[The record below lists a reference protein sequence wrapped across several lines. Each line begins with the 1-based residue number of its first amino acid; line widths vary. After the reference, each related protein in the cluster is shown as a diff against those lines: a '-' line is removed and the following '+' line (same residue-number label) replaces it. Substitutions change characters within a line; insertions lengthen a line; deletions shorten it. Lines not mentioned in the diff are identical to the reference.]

1 MMGLDTERRIAWVEV
16 HQLYSHR
23 VLGDRRHGAEITPIW
38 FHRYQFARWLR
49 DLARR
54 ESDHRFLHHLD
65 QLVHLQDFGN
75 LLLIQRQCHFFAPHG
90 VVGFIVF
97 ISNE

>member
-1 MMGLDTERRIAWVEV
+1 MGVDAERRIDWVAV

-23 VLGDRRHGAEITPIW
+23 VLGDRRHGAEITPMW
-38 FHRYQFARWLR
+38 FHRYQFARSLR

-65 QLVHLQDFGN
+65 QFVNLQNFGN
-75 LLLIQRQCHFFAPHG
+75 LLLIQRQGHFFAPHG
-90 VVGFIVF
+90 VVGSMVF
-97 ISNE
+97 HI